1 MTIQYALVYP
11 TESVGLA
18 RLTRAALQEVGSAN
32 VTVVSG
38 AGSQALRVPED
49 ATGRIYETAGLAPD
63 GSELPPPAARQGD
76 EKTPQPEASR
86 KSASGPE
93 EESPGPD
100 ASPRAAATTGDDEP
114 GRPAGRAAGRTAKKT
129 AATKKTTRSRTT
141 RSSSKEGDD
150 Q

>member
-1 MTIQYALVYP
+1 MTDYELVYP
-11 TESVGLA
+11 TDDVPLDALA
-18 RLTRAALQEVGSAN
+18 KAALALAGPGE

-38 AGSQALRVPED
+38 SGSQALRVPADKAD
-49 ATGRIYETAGLAPD
+49 AIR
-63 GSELPPPAARQGD
+63 AAVAD
-76 EKTPQPEASR
+76 DTP

-100 ASPRAAATTGDDEP
+100 ALNIATETEQP
-114 GRPAGRAAGRTAKKT
+114 ARPARKATAKKT
-129 AATKKTTRSRTT
+129 AAKATAKKTARSA